1 VSFPPGFSFH
11 RQPERRNAMLELF
24 FSQLLN
30 GLIIGQVYALIA
42 IGFSLVFGVSNLI
55 NFAQGALLMLGAFFA
70 FSGVTAFGLP
80 LPAAALAAVVL
91 VVAISI
97 AMEQVALRPLENGP
111 YIAPVLST
119 LAISMIID
127 QLAEIIWS
135 PEGQAFSGSYAEETF
150 YFGRAYVTSTD
161 ILIFALGACV
171 AVTLTLFLS
180 GTWSGRLLRAT
191 AQDREAAAQL
201 GVYTR
206 DVRRFA
212 FGLAGA
218 LGAVSGILIA
228 LYFKSVFPQMG
239 LPFGLKG
246 FAAALLGGLT
256 SIPGAALGGLLL
268 GSLETLASA
277 YLGEGYRDLAAFTL
291 LLVFLRFRPQGLLGD
306 QRLDTLGGAG
316 AASGAMPCTSPLA
329 SPSSRRVQYTIREL
343 PPYGFLI
350 LAALAALLPL
360 ITRNTYIIQAV
371 VFALIFS
378 LLAVGETIAAGS
390 IGVISIGHAAFYG
403 IGAYT
408 AAILGRNW
416 GWPAEAVLPA
426 TILLTAATAVIGAFP
441 LLKLNGHTA
450 SLGTL
455 ALGQIV
461 YLIFMTW
468 IPVTRGPMGF
478 PNIPAPQ
485 FAILGN
491 LRLGSIGEKLW
502 LTSLLAGI
510 ALFFAQRI
518 VGSSIGTVWRGIRED
533 RLAAHVAGLPVA
545 RYTLT
550 AFAVSGALMG
560 TGGAL
565 FAYVQGVISP
575 DSFTVQTSMLLLVM
589 AVLGGLGNVTGAV
602 LAGFLLTFLA
612 EILRPFAEWR
622 MVVYGLI
629 LLLMLRFRPYGLLGA
644 R

>member
-1 VSFPPGFSFH
+1 
-11 RQPERRNAMLELF
+11 MIDLL

-30 GLIIGQVYALIA
+30 GLIIGQVYALTA

-70 FSGVTAFGLP
+70 FTGVADFGLP

-91 VVAISI
+91 VAAVSI
-97 AMEQVALRPLENGP
+97 VMEQVALRPLENGP

-127 QLAEIIWS
+127 QLAEIVWS
-135 PEGQAFSGSYAEETF
+135 PEGQAFPVTYTERAF
-150 YFGRAYVTSTD
+150 YFGSSYVTNTD
-161 ILIFALGACV
+161 ILIFALAACV

-180 GTWSGRLLRAT
+180 GTWTGRLLRAT
-191 AQDREAAAQL
+191 AQDNEAAAQL
-201 GVYTR
+201 GVYTKGIK
-206 DVRRFA
+206 RFA
-212 FGLAGA
+212 FGLAGS
-218 LGAVSGILIA
+218 LGAVGGILIA

-268 GSLETLASA
+268 GMLETLSSA

-291 LLVFLRFRPQGLLGD
+291 LLIFLRFRPQGILGD
-306 QRLDTLGGAG
+306 NRLDTLGGTG

-329 SPSSRRVQYTIREL
+329 SPASRPVQYAVLEL

-350 LAALAALLPL
+350 SAIAVALLPL
-360 ITRNTYIIQAV
+360 VTQNTYIIQAIV
-371 VFALIFS
+371 YALIFS
-378 LLAVGETIAAGS
+378 LLAVGETIAAGT
-390 IGVISIGHAAFYG
+390 IGIISIGHAAFYG

-408 AAILGRNW
+408 TAILASRL

-426 TILLTAATAVIGAFP
+426 AALLSASAAVIGAFTM
-441 LLKLNGHTA
+441 LKLNGHTA

-455 ALGQIV
+455 AFGQIV
-461 YLIFMTW
+461 YLVFMTW

-485 FAILGN
+485 FALLGN
-491 LRLGSIGEKLW
+491 LRLDSIGEKLW
-502 LTSLLAGI
+502 LTTLLVGI

-518 VGSSIGTVWRGIRED
+518 ANSSIGTVWRGIRED

-550 AFAVSGALMG
+550 AFAVSGSLMG

-575 DSFTVQTSMLLLVM
+575 DSFTVHTSMLLLVM